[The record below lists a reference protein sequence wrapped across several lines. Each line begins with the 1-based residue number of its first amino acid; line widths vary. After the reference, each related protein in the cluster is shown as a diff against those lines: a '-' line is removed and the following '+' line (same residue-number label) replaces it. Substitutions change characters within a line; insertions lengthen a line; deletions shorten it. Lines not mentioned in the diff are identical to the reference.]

1 MEERITN
8 VRGVDVLDERAVEE
22 LLNTIRQ
29 IRSLVRL
36 MVAQPLLIPDILG
49 RLEEEFT
56 TIEEHYQTKKRV
68 RVDVTS
74 PEATAEIMDL
84 LRRRDNFPS
93 PPEPPPTIDPESDE
107 GKAIRDQ
114 LLAMG
119 GTTVEKKTVDVILP
133 VTEERPGE

>member
-8 VRGVDVLDERAVEE
+8 VRGVDVLDEMAVED
-22 LLNTIRQ
+22 LLNAIHR

-36 MVAQPLLIPDILG
+36 MVAQPLLIPDALG

-56 TIEEHYQTKKRV
+56 TIEERYQTKKRV

-74 PEATAEIMDL
+74 PEATADIMDL
-84 LRRRDNFPS
+84 LRRRDNYPT

-119 GTTVEKKTVDVILP
+119 GAVAEKKTVDVILP
-133 VTEERPGE
+133 IAEEQPGE